1 MFLPC
6 GKHLGVDNKMAN
18 GIDSS
23 LQMITDPVGQQTS
36 QSARSDTAHEGV
48 ILSHDI
54 MKKIPDLAVSIFGV
68 DNKMANGMGSNRLFA
83 DGHRSGRPADQPAR
97 QVGHIT
103 RGGDFIS

>member
-36 QSARSDTAHEGV
+36 QSARSDTAHGE
-48 ILSHDI
+48 SDF
-54 MKKIPDLAVSIFGV
+54 VS
-68 DNKMANGMGSNRLFA
+68 
-83 DGHRSGRPADQPAR
+83 
-97 QVGHIT
+97 
-103 RGGDFIS
+103 

>member
-1 MFLPC
+1 
-6 GKHLGVDNKMAN
+6 MAN

-68 DNKMANGMGSNRLFA
+68 DNKMANGMGSNRLLA
-83 DGHRSGRPADQPAR
+83 DDRRSGGLTDQPVR
-97 QVGHIT
+97 QVGHGP
-103 RGGDFIS
+103 RGE